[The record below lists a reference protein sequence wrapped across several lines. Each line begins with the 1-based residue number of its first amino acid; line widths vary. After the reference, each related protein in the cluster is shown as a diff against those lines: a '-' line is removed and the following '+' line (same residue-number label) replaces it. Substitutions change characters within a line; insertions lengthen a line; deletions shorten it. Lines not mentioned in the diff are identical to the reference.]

1 MDKEGTRD
9 PDELAARI
17 VGAEFED
24 TIPVV
29 EEEKEER
36 ESQLMEQDGSNSL
49 SREVVARDAQKDF
62 NVIEVASMVIDE
74 LYQEDLIT
82 GVVTSGEGEGNLYE
96 GAINAAK
103 VVEILPVDNKDVQRG
118 KDVIFGETC

>member
-36 ESQLMEQDGSNSL
+36 ESQLMEQDGSNSS
-49 SREVVARDAQKDF
+49 SREVVARDAQEEF
-62 NVIEVASMVIDE
+62 NIIEVATMVIDE
-74 LYQEDLIT
+74 LYQEDLST
-82 GVVTSGEGEGNLYE
+82 GVEASREGEGNSCA
-96 GAINAAK
+96 GPINAAQ
-103 VVEILPVDNKDVQRG
+103 VVDILPVDDKDVQRG